1 MRLNT
6 HLFFIKNRKVKDF
19 IYLCMII
26 IMQIIKTTIY
36 TTMFKKSLIFC
47 CMLLC
52 LSANTWSQGSGMSDK
67 QVMEYVETGMK
78 QGKSQQQIAT
88 ELARRGITRE
98 QAERV
103 KKLYEQSQKNG
114 KGLTN
119 DKGNSRTRTKNNDNL
134 ASDKEYIGSE
144 FNFDTENQLGTSKS
158 KVYKYITTQ
167 ELDFSEKDS
176 ISFTLDKNGNLVSED
191 ITIFKEELPEEQVFG
206 RNIFNSNNLT
216 FEPSNN
222 LPTPANYRLG
232 AGDEV
237 IIDIWGA
244 NQVTI
249 QETISP
255 DGNISIDRL
264 GLIYLSGKTV
274 NQATSYL
281 KKELNKIYAGLDDE
295 DPSSLIKV
303 SLGNTRTIQV
313 NVMGEVYQPGTYA
326 LSAFSTVFHALYSA
340 GGVSDIGS
348 LRNVQVARN
357 GKKIAEVDVYDF
369 IMHGK
374 TKDDIKL
381 QEGDVIIVPPYEALV
396 KIEGNVKR
404 PMKYEMKNDETVA
417 TLLKYAG
424 NFSSDAYTRSIKIIR
439 QNGKEYQVFTVDDI
453 DYSVFKIKDGDIL
466 TAEAI
471 LNRFENKLEIK
482 GAVYRPG
489 IYQYGGSLNTVK
501 QLIEKADGVMADAF
515 LGRAVLQ
522 RQREDLTREI
532 IQVDLKAILGG
543 TKPDIS
549 LQRNDVLYIP
559 SIHDLQDL
567 GNIEVFGEVAR
578 PGKYIYADN
587 MTLEDLIIQ
596 AGGLLESASTVKVDV
611 SRRIKDNKST
621 ESASTIGQMF
631 SFALKD
637 GFIIDGEAGFVLEP
651 YDQVYVRRSPGYQE
665 QVNVSVEGEILYE
678 GTYALTSKSERLSD
692 LVLKAGKVTPYA
704 YVRGAKLMRKANE
717 EEIERMRDVVEM
729 MQREMGGASMDSLKL
744 EDIKTEYSVGI
755 DLEAAINNP
764 GGDADIVLREG
775 DKLIIPEMVNTVKIN
790 GAVMMPN
797 TVAYN
802 KKMSVKDYISQAG
815 GYSNGAR
822 KTKAFIIYMNGQV
835 AEVKRSNK
843 SVVEPGCE
851 IIVPVKDK
859 TKAEKWNI
867 QTILGIASSLG
878 SLGLT
883 AASVANILK

>member
-1 MRLNT
+1 
-6 HLFFIKNRKVKDF
+6 
-19 IYLCMII
+19 
-26 IMQIIKTTIY
+26 
-36 TTMFKKSLIFC
+36 MFKKSLIFC

-88 ELARRGITRE
+88 ELARRGVTRE

-119 DKGNSRTRTKNNDNL
+119 DKGNSRTRTKNNEDL

-191 ITIFKEELPEEQVFG
+191 ITIFKEELSEEQVFG

-532 IQVDLKAILGG
+532 IQVDLKAILGD

-611 SRRIKDNKST
+611 SRRIKNNKST
-621 ESASTIGQMF
+621 ESVSTIGQMF

-651 YDQVYVRRSPGYQE
+651 YDQVYVRRSPGYQK

-678 GTYALTSKSERLSD
+678 GTYALTNKSERLSD

-764 GGDADIVLREG
+764 GGNADIVLREG

>member
-1 MRLNT
+1 
-6 HLFFIKNRKVKDF
+6 
-19 IYLCMII
+19 
-26 IMQIIKTTIY
+26 
-36 TTMFKKSLIFC
+36 MFKKSLIFC

-88 ELARRGITRE
+88 ELARRGVTRE

-119 DKGNSRTRTKNNDNL
+119 DKGNSRTRTKNNEDL

-176 ISFTLDKNGNLVSED
+176 FSFTLDKNGNLVSED
-191 ITIFKEELPEEQVFG
+191 ITIFKEELSEEQVFG

-611 SRRIKDNKST
+611 SRRIKNNKST
-621 ESASTIGQMF
+621 ESVSTIGQMF

-678 GTYALTSKSERLSD
+678 GTYALTNKSERLSD

-729 MQREMGGASMDSLKL
+729 MQREMGGANMDSLKL